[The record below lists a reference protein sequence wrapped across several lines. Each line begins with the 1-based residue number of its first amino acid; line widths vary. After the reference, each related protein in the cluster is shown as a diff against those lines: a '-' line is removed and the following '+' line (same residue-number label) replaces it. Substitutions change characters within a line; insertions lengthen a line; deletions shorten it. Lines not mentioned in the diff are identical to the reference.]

1 MFQRTI
7 HVKCKDVLVEGTLKL
22 KIGAPTKSSEDI

>member
-22 KIGAPTKSSEDI
+22 KMKINLLC

>member
-22 KIGAPTKSSEDI
+22 KTENKSLMVKI

>member
-22 KIGAPTKSSEDI
+22 KTENKSLMLKI